1 MPMLHNPKNESF
13 CQLTLQG
20 AKYGWTQADIYKR
33 AGYRA
38 TAACVEPLSTDLTM
52 TEKEIRT

>member
-1 MPMLHNPKNESF
+1 MALDAAS
-13 CQLTLQG
+13 
-20 AKYGWTQADIYKR
+20 YKR

-38 TAACVEPLSTDLTM
+38 TAARVEPLSTDLSM